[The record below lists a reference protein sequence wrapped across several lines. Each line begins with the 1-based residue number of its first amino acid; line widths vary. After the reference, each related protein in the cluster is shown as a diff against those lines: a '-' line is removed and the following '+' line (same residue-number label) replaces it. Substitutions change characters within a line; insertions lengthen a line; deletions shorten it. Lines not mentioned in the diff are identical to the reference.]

1 MEQNESKILKE
12 NSELKKENKELKLE
26 IEILKKFIGG
36 KSNERIKQ

>member
-26 IEILKKFIGG
+26 IERLKKFIGG
-36 KSNERIKQ
+36 KSNERIK